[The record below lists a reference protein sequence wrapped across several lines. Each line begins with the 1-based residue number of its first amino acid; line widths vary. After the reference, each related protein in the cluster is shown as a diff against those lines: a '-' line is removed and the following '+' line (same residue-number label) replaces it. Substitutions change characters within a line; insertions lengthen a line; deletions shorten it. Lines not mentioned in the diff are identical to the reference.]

1 MQPNDKKAEG
11 TKIVM
16 TLKNRSYI
24 KRANFIIQTP
34 WFQRTQTADPGV
46 ALQLYS
52 SRDSLPNSFQLRS
65 AVQLTAKTD

>member
-24 KRANFIIQTP
+24 NVPTS
-34 WFQRTQTADPGV
+34 
-46 ALQLYS
+46 LYKHL
-52 SRDSLPNSFQLRS
+52 DSKGHKQQIP
-65 AVQLTAKTD
+65 V